1 MKAQT
6 TSYYNIP
13 RHDNF
18 RDLLAHSAKNTPN
31 RTAFQIKTGTG
42 KYRYISY
49 REAYEIYLSLCASFI
64 REGLEG
70 KRIAVCGENSG
81 GWAVAYLAAATVGV
95 VVPIDKE
102 LSGRDIADF
111 CDAAECTAICA
122 DKKVQGKLEGVRRF
136 DAVYDLTD
144 ILNMPVKYTAEDV
157 KKINSYVYPP
167 DEMRVLIFTSGTTG
181 SSKGVCLSMFNI
193 CSNVYQISRVIR
205 VFPDDKVL
213 SILPLHHTY
222 AATVDMLCLLAQGAC
237 ISYCDGL
244 NRVATNLKEYNN
256 TVIIVVPAL
265 LKVLSKRLRMAIAK
279 ECPAKYKRA
288 FEELSLAEALCKL
301 PFLIRKVIC
310 SNVRKSLGGKLR
322 MMVVGAAAIDPAL
335 IEDFNALGIKT
346 IQGYGLTETSP
357 ILSANNDF
365 FYDPETAGCAIPG
378 VTLRIYNPDEN
389 GVGEIIAS
397 GDNVMLGYYRDEAAT
412 AAVIK
417 NRWFHTG
424 DLGFIDRRGGVHI
437 KGRIKNVI
445 VTANGKNIFPE
456 EIEDRLGEHEVI
468 AECLV
473 LEGKDRHGDPCVRAK
488 IYPSVDYLTEKLG
501 HAPDASE
508 IKEAVTEA
516 VSSVNDAVPAY
527 KKIQKFDILSSP
539 LERTT
544 TQKIKRYGENLK

>member
-1 MKAQT
+1 MKTQT

-18 RDLLAHSAKNTPN
+18 RDLITHSAQKFPSQ
-31 RTAFQIKTGTG
+31 TALQLKISTG
-42 KYRYISY
+42 KYRYVSY
-49 REAYEIYLSLCASFI
+49 KEMYEIYLSLCASLI
-64 REGLEG
+64 KKGLEG
-70 KRIAVCGENSG
+70 KRIALCGENSG
-81 GWAVAYLAAATVGV
+81 GWAISYLAAATVGV

-102 LSGRDIADF
+102 LSGNDIANF
-111 CDAAECTAICA
+111 CRAAGCEAIFADA
-122 DKKVQGKLEGVRRF
+122 KVQGKLDGVMKF
-136 DAVYDLTD
+136 SVVYDLAD
-144 ILNMPVKYTAEDV
+144 VPNLPVKYSTQDV
-157 KKINSYVYPP
+157 NKINSFTYSP

-205 VFPDDKVL
+205 VYQSDKVL

-279 ECPAKYKRA
+279 ECPAKYKWA
-288 FEELSLAEALCKL
+288 FEELSLAQALSKL

-310 SNVRKSLGGKLR
+310 SNVKKSLGGKLR

-346 IQGYGLTETSP
+346 VQGYGLTETAP

-397 GDNVMLGYYRDEAAT
+397 GDNVMLGYFNDEEAT

-424 DLGFIDRRGGVHI
+424 DLGFIDKNGGVHI

-445 VTANGKNIFPE
+445 VTSNGKNIFPE
-456 EIEDRLGEHEVI
+456 EIEDRLSEHEIV

-473 LEGKDRHGDPCVRAK
+473 LEGKDRHGDPRVRAK
-488 IYPSVDYLTEKLG
+488 IYPSLDNLAQALG
-501 HAPDASE
+501 HTPDHEE
-508 IKEAVTEA
+508 IKKAINDVVA
-516 VSSVNDAVPAY
+516 AVNDAVPQY
-527 KKIQKFDILSSP
+527 KKIQKFDILTNP

-544 TQKIKRYGENLK
+544 TQKIKRYGDNMK

>member
-1 MKAQT
+1 MKTQT

-13 RHDNF
+13 RFDCY
-18 RDLLAHSAKNTPN
+18 RDLLANSAERSSGK
-31 RTAFQIKTGTG
+31 TALQLKTGAG
-42 KYRYISY
+42 KFRNISY
-49 REAYEIYLSLCASFI
+49 KELYEIYLSLCASFI
-64 REGLEG
+64 RHGLEG
-70 KRIAVCGENSG
+70 KRIAVSGENSG
-81 GWAVAYLAAATVGV
+81 GWTIAYLAAATVGV

-102 LSGRDIADF
+102 LSGKDIADF
-111 CDAAECTAICA
+111 CDAAECSAICA
-122 DKKVQGKLEGVRRF
+122 DAKIRGKLDGIRNF
-136 DAVYDLTD
+136 DAVYDLAD
-144 ILNMPVKYTAEDV
+144 IPNIPVKYTADDV
-157 KKINSYVYPP
+157 KRINSYTYPP

-181 SSKGVCLSMFNI
+181 SSKGVCLSQFNV
-193 CSNVYQISRVIR
+193 CSNIHQILRVIR
-205 VFPDDKVL
+205 VYPDDKVL

-222 AATVDMLCLLAQGAC
+222 AATIDMLCILARGAC

-256 TVIIVVPAL
+256 TVIVVVPAL

-279 ECPAKYKRA
+279 ECPAKYKKA
-288 FEELSLAEALCKL
+288 FEELSLAEALGKL
-301 PFLIRKVIC
+301 PFLVRKVIC
-310 SNVRKSLGGKLR
+310 SNVKKSLGGKLR

-346 IQGYGLTETSP
+346 VQGYGLTETSP

-378 VTLRIYNPDEN
+378 VTLRIKNPDEN
-389 GVGEIIAS
+389 GVGEIIAA
-397 GDNVMLGYYRDEAAT
+397 GDNVMLGYYRDEEAT

-424 DLGFIDRRGGVHI
+424 DLGFIDKNGGVHI

-445 VTANGKNIFPE
+445 VTSNGKNIFPE
-456 EIEDRLGEHEVI
+456 EIEDRLSEHEII

-488 IYPSVDYLTEKLG
+488 IFPSLDFLSETLG
-501 HAPDASE
+501 HTPDQEE
-508 IKEAVTEA
+508 IKKAVNDA
-516 VSSVNDAVPAY
+516 VVAVNDAVPQY
-527 KKIQKFDILSSP
+527 KKIQKFDILTSP

-544 TQKIKRYGENLK
+544 TQKIKRYGDNMK

>member
-1 MKAQT
+1 MKAQK

-18 RDLLAHSAKNTPN
+18 RDLITHSAQNTPN
-31 RTAFQIKTGTG
+31 QTALQLKVSAG

-49 REAYEIYLSLCASFI
+49 KEMYEIYLSLCTSLI
-64 REGLEG
+64 RRGLEG
-70 KRIAVCGENSG
+70 KRIALCGENSG
-81 GWAVAYLAAATVGV
+81 GWAISYLAAATVGV
-95 VVPIDKE
+95 VVPVDKE
-102 LSGRDIADF
+102 LSGRDIANF
-111 CDAAECTAICA
+111 CEAAECKAIFA
-122 DKKVQGKLEGVRRF
+122 DGKVQGKLDGVLKF
-136 DAVYDLTD
+136 DVTYDLAD
-144 ILNMPVKYTAEDV
+144 VPNIPIKYTPEDV
-157 KKINSYVYPP
+157 KKINSFTYPP

-205 VFPDDKVL
+205 VFPNDKVL

-256 TVIIVVPAL
+256 TVIVVVPAL

-288 FEELSLAEALCKL
+288 FEELSLAEALKTL
-301 PFLIRKVIC
+301 PFLIRRVIC
-310 SNVRKSLGGKLR
+310 SNVKKSLGGKLR

-346 IQGYGLTETSP
+346 VQGYGLTETSP

-378 VTLRIYNPDEN
+378 VTLRISNPDEN
-389 GVGEIIAS
+389 GVGEIIAA

-424 DLGFIDRRGGVHI
+424 DLGMIDRNGGVHI

-445 VTANGKNIFPE
+445 VTSNGKNIFPE
-456 EIEDRLGEHEVI
+456 EIEDRLSEHEIVS
-468 AECLV
+468 ECLV

-488 IYPSVDYLTEKLG
+488 IYPSLDHLSEVLG
-501 HAPDASE
+501 HTPDPNE
-508 IKEAVTEA
+508 IKSAVNDA
-516 VSSVNDAVPAY
+516 VNAVNDAVPQY
-527 KKIQKFDILSSP
+527 KKIQKFDILTTP

-544 TQKIKRYGENLK
+544 TQKIKRYGDNMK

>member
-1 MKAQT
+1 MKTQT
-6 TSYYNIP
+6 TSYYNVP
-13 RHDNF
+13 RFDCF
-18 RDLLAHSAKNTPN
+18 RDLLAYSVEKAGDKTALQLKVSA
-31 RTAFQIKTGTG
+31 G

-49 REAYEIYLSLCASFI
+49 KELYEIYISLCASFI
-64 REGLEG
+64 RHGLEG
-70 KRIAVCGENSG
+70 KRIAVSGENSG
-81 GWAVAYLAAATVGV
+81 GWAIAYLAAATVGV

-111 CDAAECTAICA
+111 CDAADCTAICA

-136 DAVYDLTD
+136 DCVYDLSEIPD
-144 ILNMPVKYTAEDV
+144 RPIKYTPRDLQR
-157 KKINSYVYPP
+157 INSYTYPP
-167 DEMRVLIFTSGTTG
+167 DQMRILIFTSGTTG
-181 SSKGVCLSMFNI
+181 SSKGVCLSQFNV
-193 CSNVYQISRVIR
+193 CSNVHQILRVIR
-205 VFPDDKVL
+205 VYTTDKVL

-222 AATVDMLCLLAQGAC
+222 AATIDMLCVLARGAC

-244 NRVATNLKEYNN
+244 NRIATNLKEYNN
-256 TVIIVVPAL
+256 TVLVVVPAL

-279 ECPAKYKRA
+279 ECPQKYKKA
-288 FEELSLAEALCKL
+288 FDELSLAEALGTL
-301 PFLIRKVIC
+301 PFFVRKVIC
-310 SNVRKSLGGKLR
+310 SNVKKSLGGKLR

-378 VTLRIYNPDEN
+378 VTLRIANPDEN

-397 GDNVMLGYYRDEAAT
+397 GDNVMLGYYRDEEAT

-424 DLGFIDRRGGVHI
+424 DLGFIDENGGVHI

-456 EIEDRLGEHEVI
+456 EIEDRLGENEAI
-468 AECLV
+468 SECLV

-488 IYPSVDYLTEKLG
+488 IYPSEAYLTEKLG
-501 HAPDASE
+501 HTPAPEE
-508 IKEAVTEA
+508 IKAAVTDA
-516 VSSVNDAVPAY
+516 VNAVNDAVPAY
-527 KKIQKFDILSSP
+527 KKIQKFDILTSP

-544 TQKIKRYGENLK
+544 TQKIKRYGDNLK